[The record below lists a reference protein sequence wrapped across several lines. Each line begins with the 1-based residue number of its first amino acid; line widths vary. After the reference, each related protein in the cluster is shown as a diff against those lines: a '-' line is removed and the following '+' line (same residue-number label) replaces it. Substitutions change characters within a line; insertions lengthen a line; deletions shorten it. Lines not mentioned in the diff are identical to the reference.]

1 RIESAYR
8 QFVNLHVPNAEHLH
22 LIVDID
28 DRDRR
33 AAIFLFP
40 RLSVRRGP
48 RRCRQRS
55 RVESS
60 MGDCDGLKPGRI
72 RIWISEVYAQSHAI
86 ERAWIDAGA
95 LFEFIDF

>member
-1 RIESAYR
+1 
-8 QFVNLHVPNAEHLH
+8 
-22 LIVDID
+22 
-28 DRDRR
+28 R

-60 MGDCDGLKPGRI
+60 MGDFDGLKPGRI

-95 LFEFIDF
+95 LFEFIDFRVGLRELGRIAAHDTRHGFVEQALHIDDRD